1 MRDCANCFHRKPVL
15 KEDGTWTAECEK
27 WDCEFQSREN
37 MIEKTKAMN
46 NDSISREYMKKAIEQ
61 FFVREKYYH
70 PHSKGRKTIPTEE
83 VLDLIDNAPTVEPQ
97 KVPIANVTFDT
108 EKLKELTD
116 EIVERIKRGE
126 IVLQDERPKGEWII
140 VDDTTC
146 ECPFCKNIQVYVLSP
161 KESNVNFC
169 ENCGADMRGEES

>member
-83 VLDLIDNAPTVEPQ
+83 VLDLIDNAPTVEDSYNKGYSDAVQ
-97 KVPIANVTFDT
+97 GIA
-108 EKLKELTD
+108 D
-116 EIVERIKRGE
+116 EMVRRNQHIE
-126 IVLQDERPKGEWII
+126 DNRPKGDKDEYNCFHCKYASKPAYEEPCNKCKHSYDNKFEW
-140 VDDTTC
+140 
-146 ECPFCKNIQVYVLSP
+146 
-161 KESNVNFC
+161 
-169 ENCGADMRGEES
+169 DMRGEN